1 MITQEQLRP
10 LIIDFGSC
18 NFRLGWGGE
27 DFPEIIAPSIYA
39 DISDYL
45 FESDVIE
52 GLEDI
57 FIKDKQIE
65 RFLFGHDALRYQ
77 NILNIHE
84 FRKEKNYNVMM
95 KFFLNYY
102 ERLGI
107 AEENKFKQPIIF
119 LTSSV
124 ITDLEKSKIQH
135 IFLNRL
141 NFPTILFLPE
151 NQAIISTLQKTTG
164 VIVNM
169 GESNT
174 TISSIFRGFSNIM
187 AQDVFPV
194 AGKELT
200 DYLLNLIVIKRGLG
214 KSYLIDK
221 WIVKDIKEKS
231 SLCVLNPDEEAR
243 RVKEGF
249 RKYDLTINLPNTST
263 IELNMER
270 FLVAEPLFNPK
281 IIHIDY
287 IGLGEAIA
295 NVIKSWDRENWEHML
310 SSIILTGGTSL
321 IPNLDKR
328 LKIEVA
334 KHFSSKLKDVIKII
348 AASGR
353 ENMAWIGASILYS
366 KNKLSKNWVNNP
378 NLEKNEIL
386 EPNNNSDLKNQ

>member
-107 AEENKFKQPIIF
+107 TEENKFKQPIIF

-169 GESNT
+169 GESST

-231 SLCVLNPDEEAR
+231 SLCVLNPEEEAR

-249 RKYDLTINLPNTST
+249 RKYDLTINLPDAST

-270 FLVAEPLFNPK
+270 FLVAEPLFDPK

-366 KNKLSKNWVNNP
+366 KNKLGKNWVNNP